1 MTLVETERQGQI
13 FIIRLNRPERMNAM
27 GKELLRE
34 MGEAFILFKDDSQ
47 LEVAILTGSGRA
59 FCAGEDMKES
69 LEKGEPGSDQRFVNP
84 FMDGDL
90 EKPVIAAVN
99 GFAMGGGFMMVE
111 RTDLRVSVRGAVFE
125 VSEAKRWL
133 LGGYNH
139 GHFAG
144 LPHHIATEMALGF
157 RFSAERL
164 YEVGFLNRLVEPEDL
179 IPTACDMAT
188 HLLTLPPAS
197 RVNTISMMR
206 EMRPKIAPDLSELAD
221 ALHNHGDKSD
231 LMESRLAFAEKRP
244 PKFKGWINARD
255 RFNTPSLDSIRLNN
269 RSE

>member
-90 EKPVIAAVN
+90 EKPV
-99 GFAMGGGFMMVE
+99 G
-111 RTDLRVSVRGAVFE
+111 
-125 VSEAKRWL
+125 
-133 LGGYNH
+133 
-139 GHFAG
+139 
-144 LPHHIATEMALGF
+144 
-157 RFSAERL
+157 
-164 YEVGFLNRLVEPEDL
+164 
-179 IPTACDMAT
+179 
-188 HLLTLPPAS
+188 
-197 RVNTISMMR
+197 
-206 EMRPKIAPDLSELAD
+206 PD
-221 ALHNHGDKSD
+221 
-231 LMESRLAFAEKRP
+231 R
-244 PKFKGWINARD
+244 
-255 RFNTPSLDSIRLNN
+255 
-269 RSE
+269 